1 MDSGGTA
8 SGGTASGSS
17 PPVHTR
23 SRQAKWAGI
32 ASAGRRVLV
41 SLAGGI
47 VAGIGFSVVAPLAA
61 GILLGWDVAA
71 VLLLVWVWVSVRT
84 CDDHDTW
91 AMARRDDP
99 STGLADLVVVGAGI
113 AVLGAVAFALIKAGH
128 SHGGEKAALI
138 ALGVLSVVLSWAV
151 VHTVFMLQYASAY
164 YSGDGGGI
172 DFNEQEPP
180 TYLDFA
186 YLSFTIGMTFQVSDT
201 NITTK
206 TIRRIALRHALVSYL
221 FGAVIIGLVINVVAS
236 LL

>member
-1 MDSGGTA
+1 MTTGSDS
-8 SGGTASGSS
+8 
-17 PPVHTR
+17 PVDHR
-23 SRQAKWAGI
+23 SRRAKWA
-32 ASAGRRVLV
+32 AKATAGQRVVV
-41 SLAGGI
+41 SLAGG
-47 VAGIGFSVVAPLAA
+47 VAAGIGFSFVAPLAA

-71 VLLLVWVWVSVRT
+71 VLLLVWVWTSVRT
-84 CDDHDTW
+84 LDDHDTR

-99 STGLADLVVVGAGI
+99 SRTLADLVVVGAGV

-151 VHTVFMLQYASAY
+151 VHTVFMLQYASVY
-164 YSGDGGGI
+164 YAGDGGGI
-172 DFNEQEPP
+172 DFNEEEPP

-206 TIRRIALRHALVSYL
+206 TLRRIALRHALVSYL